1 MARGRML
8 RVGVTVLLMVVMF
21 AVGWVVA
28 KTGMGAAVD
37 QASLT
42 DLEHQF
48 TERLTGAS
56 LVGRFT
62 IDGRDDRP
70 AVPDRYD
77 ISSVQKVGDDQWQF
91 NARMRYGRVDVTL
104 PVTVTMRWIGDTPMI
119 TITDFSI
126 PSLGTFTSRVI
137 FHGDRYAGT
146 WQHDS
151 VGGIMF
157 GHIEKTGNT
166 GS

>member
-1 MARGRML
+1 MARGRIL
-8 RVGVTVLLMVVMF
+8 RLALTVVLMVVMF

-28 KTGMGAAVD
+28 KTGMGAAVNP
-37 QASLT
+37 ASLT
-42 DLEHQF
+42 DLERQF
-48 TERLTGAS
+48 AERLSGAS

-62 IDGRDDRP
+62 IDGREDRQ
-70 AVPDRYD
+70 ALPDRYD

-91 NARMRYGRVDVTL
+91 NTRMRYGKVDVTL
-104 PVTVTMRWIGDTPMI
+104 PVTVTMRWVGDTPMI

-137 FHGDRYAGT
+137 FHGNRYAGT
-146 WQHDS
+146 WQHDR
-151 VGGIMF
+151 VGGLMY
-157 GHIEKTGNT
+157 GHIEKTQT

>member
-1 MARGRML
+1 MARIL
-8 RVGVTVLLMVVMF
+8 RLVVIVMLMVVMF

-28 KTGMGAAVD
+28 KTGMGSNVD
-37 QASLT
+37 SASLS
-42 DLEHQF
+42 DRERQF
-48 TERLTGAS
+48 TERMSGVS

-62 IDGRDDRP
+62 VDGREDRP
-70 AVPDRYD
+70 ASPERYD
-77 ISSVQKVGDDQWQF
+77 ISSVQKVGDDQWRF
-91 NARMRYGRVDVTL
+91 NARMRYGSIDVNL

-119 TITDFSI
+119 TITDFTI

-137 FHGDRYAGT
+137 FHGNRYAGT
-146 WQHDS
+146 WQHDR

-157 GHIEKTGNT
+157 GHIEKTEKA

>member
-1 MARGRML
+1 MARGRIL
-8 RVGVTVLLMVVMF
+8 RVAVTVLLMVVMF

-28 KTGMGAAVD
+28 KTGMGAGVD
-37 QASLT
+37 PASLT
-42 DLEHQF
+42 DLERQF
-48 TERLTGAS
+48 TERLSGAS

-62 IDGRDDRP
+62 IDGREGRP

-91 NARMRYGRVDVTL
+91 NTRMRYGSVDVTL

-137 FHGDRYAGT
+137 FHGNRYAGT
-146 WQHDS
+146 WQHDR
-151 VGGIMF
+151 VGGIMY
-157 GHIEKTGNT
+157 GHIEKTDKT
-166 GS
+166 G

>member
-1 MARGRML
+1 MTRGRTL
-8 RVGVTVLLMVVMF
+8 RVAVTALLMVVMF

-28 KTGMGAAVD
+28 KSGMGAGVD
-37 QASLT
+37 RASLS
-42 DLEHQF
+42 DLERQF

-62 IDGRDDRP
+62 IDGREDRP
-70 AVPDRYD
+70 AAPDRYD

-91 NARMRYGRVDVTL
+91 NTRMRYGRVDVTL

-137 FHGDRYAGT
+137 FHGNRYAGT

-157 GHIEKTGNT
+157 GHIEKPAKP

>member
-1 MARGRML
+1 MARGRIL
-8 RVGVTVLLMVVMF
+8 RLALTVVLMVVMF

-37 QASLT
+37 PASLT
-42 DLEHQF
+42 DLERQF
-48 TERLTGAS
+48 AERLSGSS

-62 IDGRDDRP
+62 IDGREDRQ
-70 AVPDRYD
+70 ALPDRYD
-77 ISSVQKVGDDQWQF
+77 ISTVQKVGDDQWQF
-91 NARMRYGRVDVTL
+91 NTRMRYGKVDVTL
-104 PVTVTMRWIGDTPMI
+104 PVTVTMRWVGDTPMI

-137 FHGDRYAGT
+137 FHGNRYAGT

-151 VGGIMF
+151 VGGLMY
-157 GHIEKTGNT
+157 GHIEKTQNS